1 MFGSLKPPASLGSGY
16 SETNNGFRYLIAHA
30 LNSPIDSPHATH
42 GQASV
47 NQGVAIFAG
56 SCTPVLDFSP
66 GFQWSAWF
74 GQIQVFMVD
83 SGMFI
88 LVFLVLA
95 MRLPLERIVEGRNSP
110 TKTITREQ
118 WELRE
123 TVLFF
128 SAVEGLECA

>member
-1 MFGSLKPPASLGSGY
+1 
-16 SETNNGFRYLIAHA
+16 
-30 LNSPIDSPHATH
+30 
-42 GQASV
+42 
-47 NQGVAIFAG
+47 
-56 SCTPVLDFSP
+56 
-66 GFQWSAWF
+66 
-74 GQIQVFMVD
+74 MVD